1 MNTMAMSD
9 RRKTPEKTTEE
20 LFRLANL
27 DTFIAQERRQGVRE
41 TLIEV
46 KEQKR
51 LWVRTIA
58 ACLAMNACLIGMAM
72 LGILN

>member
-9 RRKTPEKTTEE
+9 RRRTPEKTTED
-20 LFRLANL
+20 LFRLADI
-27 DTFIAQERRQGVRE
+27 DTVIAKERRQNVRE
-41 TLIEV
+41 NLLEV

-58 ACLAMNACLIGMAM
+58 ACLAVNACLVGMAM
-72 LGILN
+72 LGVFN